1 MDKEYSLELVQNS
14 IADERYS
21 YGGTDP
27 AINEVVQAIKDGYRL
42 ANLADVD
49 RRIGDAFTNGFNEGI
64 RALGGK

>member
-1 MDKEYSLELVQNS
+1 MDKEYDLELVQNL
-14 IADERYS
+14 IADEGYS

-27 AINEVVQAIKDGYRL
+27 AINKIVNAIKDGYRL

-49 RRIGDAFTNGFNEGI
+49 RRIGDAFNKGFEEGL